1 MFTQEKENKILKCQ
15 GCDFC
20 CEVSAVEK
28 KYTRPNGVEITQYI
42 PVIGTKTIETYIS
55 ETGAHMR
62 PVLDY
67 RADAIKTALEICRL
81 CDRYKTRQGNQM
93 ADNKK
98 VAKCVGCFHSCE
110 ITARE
115 LKLGS
120 DGVMVKYFP
129 KIGSNVIMGYTGA
142 TGKEIRAEFSCPI
155 DAIVFAKEVLCKSCD
170 RYRAR

>member
-67 RADAIKTALEICRL
+67 RADAIKTALEICKL
-81 CDRYKTRQGNQM
+81 CDRYKTR
-93 ADNKK
+93 
-98 VAKCVGCFHSCE
+98 
-110 ITARE
+110 
-115 LKLGS
+115 
-120 DGVMVKYFP
+120 
-129 KIGSNVIMGYTGA
+129 
-142 TGKEIRAEFSCPI
+142 
-155 DAIVFAKEVLCKSCD
+155 
-170 RYRAR
+170 